1 MDTKR
6 MFELSDK
13 HLMTFTK
20 RSPVALVRGE
30 GSRVW
35 DSNGKE
41 YLDFTGG
48 IAVTALGHSHPK
60 VVGTLREQAATLVHV
75 SNYFH
80 IPQQA
85 QLAQLLCEHSF
96 ADRVFFSNSG
106 AEANETAIKLARKW
120 AKEHGSSDRGDII
133 SMRGGF
139 QGGPWRPSR
148 PRRRRSITTASSRF
162 RGASST
168 SRSDDLKAL
177 ERAIDSRTAAV
188 LVEPIQGEGGVIFPT
203 TAICPGCARSV
214 TRRASP
220 SSSTRS
226 RRAWGAPASSAHE
239 HCGGR
244 ARHHDGGQ
252 GTRPPMACRWAPR
265 SPPRTWRGLHAG
277 QHGETF
283 GGNPFATAVGVT
295 VFTTLLEERL
305 PSNAPRAG
313 RKLCWTVLRA
323 VQTKHPQT
331 VGEVSGRGLLVAM
344 DQMMRR
350 WVTWCRP
357 CRERGLLVLTA
368 GDNALRL
375 APALVVE
382 APRST
387 GAWRSSIAALKA
399 CRRREATSCRSGT
412 STGARP
418 APVRADRRSQGQAKA
433 RRPGHAALRP
443 DDRPHLREAV
453 APDAGHLRGGHDAA
467 GGGGRL
473 PRQRARSGWAR
484 ASPCRTS
491 RATCRAGWTW

>member
-20 RSPVALVRGE
+20 RYPVALVRGE

-139 QGGPWRPSR
+139 HGRTLATVTATAQEKYHHGFEPLPGG
-148 PRRRRSITTASSRF
+148 F
-162 RGASST
+162 KYVNFN
-168 SRSDDLKAL
+168 DLKAL

-188 LVEPIQGEGGVIFPT
+188 LVEPIQGEGGVIVPDEGYL
-203 TAICPGCARSV
+203 PGLRKLCDEAGVLLILDEIQTGMGRTGKLWAYEHSGIAPDIMTVAKALANGVPIGATLATEDVARV
-214 TRRASP
+214 FTP
-220 SSSTRS
+220 
-226 RRAWGAPASSAHE
+226 
-239 HCGGR
+239 
-244 ARHHDGGQ
+244 
-252 GTRPPMACRWAPR
+252 GT
-265 SPPRTWRGLHAG
+265 
-277 QHGETF
+277 HGSTF
-283 GGNPFATAVGVT
+283 GGNPLATAVGVT
-295 VFTTLLEERL
+295 VFSTLIEDRL
-305 PSNAPRAG
+305 AERAG
-313 RKLCWTVLRA
+313 RMGRLVLEALEAIRA
-323 VQTKHPQT
+323 KHPK
-331 VGEVSGRGLLVAM
+331 VVKEVRGRGLLVGLDLVPPVGDA
-344 DQMMRR
+344 
-350 WVTWCRP
+350 VAA

-368 GDNALRL
+368 GDNTLRL
-375 APALVVE
+375 APALIVSEKEVAE
-382 APRST
+382 AC
-387 GAWRSSIAALKA
+387 GIIDVALKA
-399 CRRREATSCRSGT
+399 VT
-412 STGARP
+412 P
-418 APVRADRRSQGQAKA
+418 
-433 RRPGHAALRP
+433 
-443 DDRPHLREAV
+443 
-453 APDAGHLRGGHDAA
+453 
-467 GGGGRL
+467 
-473 PRQRARSGWAR
+473 
-484 ASPCRTS
+484 
-491 RATCRAGWTW
+491 